1 MEEKQSFISGGYRIQ
16 AVLHR
21 PEGVKG
27 PVPAFIV
34 LHGFGGNKDTLGG
47 ICSAQLMERLGY
59 AALRIDLRGC
69 GESEG
74 PRGRVIP
81 LEQVEDLMNA
91 VTHLT
96 QTAGVDASRI
106 GVIGHSSGA
115 SVAVYGA
122 AMDERIGACIAVG
135 GYGDGAAKFRKQHAS
150 PEAWRTFMD
159 LMADGRKRRARGE
172 EVMVPR
178 FSIVPMPKALRE
190 NIPTDSSIMEFP
202 FDVVESVFNFR
213 PIDVIER
220 ISPRPLLL
228 VHAAKDSVTPT
239 EGSIEM
245 FLHARQ
251 PADLYLMSGVDH
263 FGVEEPNGQLEDF
276 LKMWLGRNFP
286 LVSKPH

>member
-1 MEEKQSFISGGYRIQ
+1 VEEKQVIISDGLKLQ

-21 PEGVKG
+21 PTGASAQC
-27 PVPAFIV
+27 PAFIV

-47 ICSAQLMERLGY
+47 IHSAHLMEKLGY
-59 AALRIDLRGC
+59 AALRIDFRGC
-69 GESEG
+69 GDSEG
-74 PRGRVIP
+74 PRGRTIC
-81 LEQVEDLMNA
+81 LEQVEDLRNA

-96 QTAGVDASRI
+96 RTPGIDAKRI

-122 AMDERIGACIAVG
+122 AVDERIAACIAVG

-159 LMADGRKRRARGE
+159 MMIDGKRRQARGE
-172 EVMVPR
+172 HVMVLR
-178 FSIVPMPKALRE
+178 FNIVPMPKALRE

-202 FDVVESVFNFR
+202 FDVVESVFAFR

-228 VHAAKDSVTPT
+228 MHAAVDSVTPT
-239 EGSIEM
+239 DGSIEM
-245 FLHARQ
+245 FRHARQ

-263 FGVEEPNGQLEDF
+263 FGVEVPNEQLTAF
-276 LKMWLGRNFP
+276 LKTWLDRHLP
-286 LVSKPH
+286 LVAK

>member
-1 MEEKQSFISGGYRIQ
+1 MEEKQVVISDGLKLA

-21 PEGVKG
+21 PDGVTG
-27 PVPAFIV
+27 PCPAFIV

-47 ICSAQLMERLGY
+47 IHSAELMEKLGY
-59 AALRIDLRGC
+59 AALRIDFRGC

-74 PRGRVIP
+74 PRGRTIC
-81 LEQVEDLMNA
+81 LEQVDDLINA

-96 QTAGVDASRI
+96 KTAGIDPKRI

-122 AMDERIGACIAVG
+122 AVDERIAACIAVG

-150 PEAWRTFMD
+150 PEAWRTFIDM
-159 LMADGRKRRARGE
+159 MRDGSRRQTQGE
-172 EVMVPR
+172 TVMVPR
-178 FSIVPMPKALRE
+178 FNIVPMPKALRE

-220 ISPRPLLL
+220 IAPRPLLL
-228 VHAAKDSVTPT
+228 MHAASDSVTPT

-245 FLHARQ
+245 FRHARQ

-263 FGVEEPNGQLEDF
+263 FGVEVPNEQLTAF
-276 LKMWLGRNFP
+276 LKTWLDKHFP
-286 LVSKPH
+286 SVTQ

>member
-1 MEEKQSFISGGYRIQ
+1 MQEKHIVMSDGLKLQ

-21 PEGVKG
+21 PDGVEGPL
-27 PVPAFIV
+27 PVFIV

-47 ICSAQLMERLGY
+47 IHSAHLMEGLGY
-59 AALRIDLRGC
+59 AALRIDFRGC
-69 GESEG
+69 GDSEG
-74 PRGRVIP
+74 PRGRTIC
-81 LEQVEDLMNA
+81 LEQVEDLKNA

-96 QTAGVDASRI
+96 RTPGIDAGRI

-122 AMDERIGACIAVG
+122 AVDERIGACIAVG

-150 PEAWRTFMD
+150 PEAWRTFIDM
-159 LMADGRKRRARGE
+159 MIDGQRRQALGE
-172 EVMVPR
+172 KVMVPR
-178 FSIVPMPKALRE
+178 FNIVPMPKALRE

-202 FDVVESVFNFR
+202 FDVVESVFAFR

-228 VHAAKDSVTPT
+228 VHSASDSVTPT

-245 FLHARQ
+245 FRHARQ

-263 FGVEEPNGQLEDF
+263 FGVEVPNPQLTAF
-276 LKMWLGRNFP
+276 LKTWLDRHFP
-286 LVSKPH
+286 LASK